1 MTQAVIPTLH
11 FSLYTL
17 HSFMN
22 TIRFNEQY
30 PDITV
35 SDQYYERALAVQK
48 PITQTLAK
56 GPGQFIKGV
65 APKYLDRG
73 KGAHVWDVDG
83 NEYLDFNAAIGPI
96 SLGYCYPVVD
106 EAIRKQLEK
115 GITFSLMSP
124 LEVELSELIQEV
136 IPNAEAVKIS
146 KTGADVCSAAIR
158 VARAFTGRDKVFCC
172 GYHGWHDW
180 YIAVTSRNAGIPD
193 AIQDMTYTFEYND
206 IESIKAALD
215 DTVAALILEP
225 FIFEA
230 PKPGFLDELAAVC
243 RQNGTLLIFDEMW
256 TGFRIALGGAQ
267 EYFNVKPDLAVY
279 SKACANGM
287 PIALLTGRADVMEL
301 FNSEVFSYTTFGG
314 EALSL
319 AACIATIHEL
329 RDQNVPAYLNEK
341 GALLKDGYNQ
351 LATELDMAHLTKC
364 IGYNCRSMVT
374 FSPEAGNG
382 LELKTLMQQEMIKRG
397 VLWAGFHNMC
407 FSHSDED
414 ITYALSAYRDVL
426 PIIKEAI
433 DSGDVKS
440 YLHGEV
446 LEAVFRKTSNY
457 NIKPK
462 VTV

>member
-1 MTQAVIPTLH
+1 MP
-11 FSLYTL
+11 
-17 HSFMN
+17 N
-22 TIRFNEQY
+22 TIKSNENY
-30 PDITV
+30 PNITE
-35 SDQYYERALAVQK
+35 SDSWYNRALKVQK

-56 GPGQFIKGV
+56 GPGQFTKGV
-65 APKYLDRG
+65 APKYLQKG
-73 KGAHVWDVDG
+73 KGSHVWDVDG
-83 NEYLDFNAAIGPI
+83 NEYIDFNAAIGPL
-96 SLGYCYPVVD
+96 SLGYTYPAVD
-106 EAIRKQLEK
+106 EAIKKQLED
-115 GITFSLMSP
+115 GITFSLMHP

-158 VARAFTGRDKVFCC
+158 VARAFTGREKIFCC

-180 YIAVTSRNAGIPD
+180 YIGITSRNAGIPE
-193 AIQDMTYTFEYND
+193 AIQNMTYTFEYNN
-206 IESIKAALD
+206 IEAIKEALD
-215 DTVAALILEP
+215 EDVAAIILEP

-230 PKPGFLDELAAVC
+230 PQNNFLQELAEVC
-243 RQNGTLLIFDEMW
+243 RENGTLLIFDEMW

-267 EYFNVKPDLAVY
+267 EYFKVTPDLAVY

-319 AACIATIHEL
+319 AASIATIKEI
-329 RDQNVPAYLNEK
+329 RDKNVPAYLDEK
-341 GALLKDGYNQ
+341 GGIIKDGYNEIAKEFG
-351 LATELDMAHLTKC
+351 LENLTKC

-374 FSPEAGNG
+374 FAPEAGNG
-382 LELKTLMQQEMIKRG
+382 LEVKALMQQEMIKRG

-414 ITYALSAYRDVL
+414 IQYTLSAYREVM
-426 PIIKEAI
+426 PILKEAI
-433 DSGDVKS
+433 ESKDVKS
-440 YLHGEV
+440 YLKGEV

-457 NIKPK
+457 NIKPALAK
-462 VTV
+462 A